1 MQHTIRQLIAEGRLE
16 EAIKALAS
24 FVPDEA
30 ILLQGRLAGLNR
42 QNNAGLLSYDEYA
55 RKLAQISAAA
65 LDLIKKAPDTD
76 AVTQLGKASPQT
88 RATTTGLSSLEAD
101 GLKKSLELIIR
112 RLNAVREAHA
122 LAVDANQRFAYEQQI
137 AKLEKDIA
145 DLKAKLGFATNTS
158 SDSVEPPPPTAAH
171 IYFSYAWGDAN
182 ESGESREDIVN
193 KLYDALK
200 EEGFEVKRD
209 KMDLGYRGLISEFM
223 KEIGRGHLI
232 VVAIS
237 DKYLRSPYCMH
248 ELNEIYRNSRQD
260 KQAFVERV
268 FPMRVERVDMS
279 KPAVLKSYLQYWKE
293 QEKEWS
299 DLVKDPSLPVGEQA
313 YNQFIRIKNIYQN
326 FSDLFLFLQD
336 MNALSKDLL
345 AQDDFAV
352 VKQAIR
358 QRLEEV

>member
-16 EAIKALAS
+16 EAVKALSNFA
-24 FVPDEA
+24 PDEGV
-30 ILLQGRLAGLNR
+30 LLQGRLTSLNR
-42 QNNAGLLSYDEYA
+42 QNNSGLLSYDEYA

-65 LDLIKKAPDTD
+65 LDLLKKVPDTASTTQIGNASARSS
-76 AVTQLGKASPQT
+76 AVTGY
-88 RATTTGLSSLEAD
+88 LSSLEAE
-101 GLKKSLELIIR
+101 GLEKSLELITR

-122 LAVDANQRFAYEQQI
+122 LAVDVNQRFAYEQQI
-137 AKLEKDIA
+137 AKLEKEIA
-145 DLKAKLGFATNTS
+145 DLKAKLGLASSSPNTATS
-158 SDSVEPPPPTAAH
+158 TALPARH
-171 IYFSYAWGDAN
+171 IYFSYAWGDTS
-182 ESGESREDIVN
+182 ESGKSREDIVN

-200 EEGFEVKRD
+200 EEGFAVKRD

-260 KQAFVERV
+260 KEAFTERV

-279 KPAVLKSYLQYWKE
+279 KPAVLKGYLQYWKE

-313 YNQFIRIKNIYQN
+313 YNQYIRIKNIYQN

>member
-1 MQHTIRQLIAEGRLE
+1 MQHTIRQLIAENRLE
-16 EAIKALAS
+16 EAIKALAT
-24 FVPDEA
+24 FVPDEG
-30 ILLQGRLAGLNR
+30 ILLQGRLANLNR
-42 QNNAGLLSYDEYA
+42 QNRSGLLSHDEYD

-65 LDLIKKAPDTD
+65 LELLKKVPDTSP
-76 AVTQLGKASPQT
+76 TTEISKASPQGSAV
-88 RATTTGLSSLEAD
+88 ATHLSSLEAE
-101 GLKKSLELIIR
+101 GLEKSLELTTR

-122 LAVDANQRFAYEQQI
+122 LAVDASQRFAYEQQI
-137 AKLEKDIA
+137 ANLEKEIA
-145 DLKAKLGFATNTS
+145 DLKAKLGLTTS
-158 SDSVEPPPPTAAH
+158 TPSRSAAPDQH
-171 IYFSYAWGDAN
+171 IYFSYAWGDTS

-193 KLYDALK
+193 KLYISLK
-200 EEGFEVKRD
+200 EEGFAVRRD

-260 KQAFVERV
+260 RETFAERI
-268 FPMRVERVDMS
+268 FPIRVERMDMS
-279 KPAVLKSYLQYWKE
+279 KPAVLKGYLQYWKE
-293 QEKEWS
+293 QEEEWS

-313 YNQFIRIKNIYQN
+313 YSQYTRIKNIYQN

-358 QRLEEV
+358 QRLEKV